1 MKLFRPLLLAV
12 IFAGGFYY
20 FTTYRS
26 GQVHP
31 ANWFGRP
38 SNKVEITE
46 AEKQVKVVAEL
57 PGLTEKVSRLY
68 IKCRR
73 RRGYRRSRGQYRL
86 PRR

>member
-1 MKLFRPLLLAV
+1 MKLLRPVLLAV

-38 SNKVEITE
+38 SNKVEITGFD
-46 AEKQVKVVAEL
+46 K
-57 PGLTEKVSRLY
+57 
-68 IKCRR
+68 
-73 RRGYRRSRGQYRL
+73 
-86 PRR
+86 